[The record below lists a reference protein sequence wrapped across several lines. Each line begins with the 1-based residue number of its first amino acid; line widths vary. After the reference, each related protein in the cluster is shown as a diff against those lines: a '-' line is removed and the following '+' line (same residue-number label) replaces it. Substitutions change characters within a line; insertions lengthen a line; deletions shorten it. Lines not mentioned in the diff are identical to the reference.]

1 MDTMKQKQ
9 IQIQYYKTPYTEFIL
24 GSFAG
29 RICLVDYRQRKKREA
44 LDRRIQKG
52 LDAHYIEQDSAL
64 LQQTKKALDAYFSG
78 RRETFDLPLLPVGT
92 PFQTEV
98 WEAVQN
104 IPYGTTATYAA
115 LAKAIGKPKAIRAV
129 ANAVGANPLA
139 IIIPCHRIIGSDGT
153 LTGYAGGSELK
164 RKLLDI
170 ES

>member
-1 MDTMKQKQ
+1 MKQ
-9 IQIQYYKTPYTEFIL
+9 IEIQYYKTPYTEFIL
-24 GSFAG
+24 GSFEG
-29 RICLVDYRQRKKREA
+29 RICLVDYRQRRKRET

-52 LDAHYIEQDSAL
+52 LDALYIEQDNAL
-64 LQQTKKALDAYFSG
+64 LQQTRKALEAYFSG
-78 RRETFDLPLLPVGT
+78 KREIFDLPLLPVGT
-92 PFQTEV
+92 PFQRKV
-98 WEAVQN
+98 WKAVRT

-115 LAKAIGKPKAIRAV
+115 LAKKIGRPKAIRAV

-153 LTGYAGGSELK
+153 LRGYAGGVELK